1 MVARRF
7 LFPAL
12 ALVVVLGIAMAACVP
27 KEEKT
32 RIPEGASYM
41 GSKTCAEC
49 HEEAYEKYIG
59 HAEKARSFAEKV
71 VAKGS
76 MFGEDR
82 LRSCFPC
89 HTTGFRKSGGFMSI
103 SETPDLDHVGC
114 ESCHGPGSAHVEAG
128 GGPGLI
134 ERRINRMKCESCH
147 GSGSD
152 IREEN
157 FQLLLFGG
165 KH

>member
-1 MVARRF
+1 MIRRF
-7 LFPAL
+7 LFSGLAL
-12 ALVVVLGIAMAACVP
+12 AIVPGLALAACVP
-27 KEEKT
+27 KEGQT
-32 RIPEGASYM
+32 RIPEETAYV
-41 GSKTCAEC
+41 GSETCAQC
-49 HEEAYEKYIG
+49 HAEAYEKYIG

-89 HTTGFRKSGGFMSI
+89 HSTGFRKPGGFMSI
-103 SETPDLDHVGC
+103 SETPGMDHVGC

-134 ERRINRMKCESCH
+134 EKRVDRMKCESCH